1 MDELNNI
8 NFDEW
13 NILDIYFRDHMY
25 AFNKHHLDSYRQFIK
40 HYIPESIKSYN
51 PITMIKFEEN
61 STREKIRLNAWVGGE
76 DGSRIYVDRPV
87 ILDDEG
93 KPMLLSP
100 NDARLRNLTYSTK
113 IYADID
119 LMYYKDG
126 QYFKTVSFPHTL
138 IGAIPLMLHSD
149 QCMLHGQGSKV
160 LRGLGECQMDPG
172 GYFVVDG
179 KEKVIISQERITT
192 NRLFVSLLKDDPDFY
207 LRGYIQ
213 CTGTTGE
220 TALSPR
226 TVEIKLI
233 NKSCFF
239 PRPKK
244 NVAKHIDAGT
254 ANEKHSFTC
263 NKPRVTEKYED
274 IQGAILVSLPSI
286 GGMLPMTT
294 VFRALG
300 IESDKDIIEAICGPI
315 ENVHISFLNFLR
327 PSLVDGASTNIFTTE
342 AAHENLRMRTYYNSI
357 DQVKSILTID
367 VFPNIEG
374 SIKEKAVYFG
384 YLISIIMKT
393 ALNIMPLSDRDSY
406 IFKRVD
412 ISGILL
418 AHLFKDT
425 YGKFRKEVRDKFDYE
440 YNYGPVKNEGG
451 KIENLVDN
459 YNLHKVFPN
468 NIITDIFTRSLKGMW
483 GPPCEDP
490 EQGLVQDLS
499 RISYIGFLSHL
510 RRVNMPLDRTIKI
523 TGPHRLHIQQWG
535 IMCPFESPDGASIGY
550 LKNFALMTQITSGSA
565 MAIVSEILL
574 DIGVY
579 PLSTVS
585 HVVAASTESIKVFI
599 NGIWFGITNA
609 PHTLVRTFRLYRRNG
624 LINPFI
630 SVAWNI
636 KEGDIRIQTEPGR
649 PCRPLLIVENGEVL
663 IHKNPYN
670 KTVGSQSCTWFDL
683 LFGDLLPSNQK
694 TDAKYVSDEFIN
706 PYGLPEFVGKSHEF
720 ILNALE
726 KTQAVIE
733 YLDIEEE
740 NTLFLAMKTH
750 DINKFHTHLEIHPST
765 VFSVVTHI
773 VPFANHN
780 TGTRVLF
787 HAAQSKQA
795 LGIYTTNFNKRFDTN
810 GYIHHYPQ
818 KRIVTTRGSHYNGN
832 NLMPNGTN
840 VVVAIATYT
849 GYNQEDSIIINK
861 NSVDRGLFHI
871 TGYKTMVASEKT
883 LGPNER
889 VVFDNPI
896 KLRDSGINVDNIKH
910 ANYKLLNEDGI
921 IKKDSYVPRGQEAAV
936 IGMVNVREIVTDE
949 KRGVLIYKQIEK
961 QYRDV
966 SLKTDVHY
974 YGKIDKVYIGNP
986 SPVNTDRICKVKFR
1000 KVRRPELGD
1009 KHCLTPDHEVLTTGG
1024 WKLIEKITIDDYV
1037 CTLQSNGDINYIK
1050 PLDLICIEC
1059 VNEELYHVE
1068 NNNIALT
1075 TTMDH
1080 KMYAKLP
1087 TSDSF
1092 ELIKTRDIIGKNV
1105 SYLNHDT
1112 IIKTTTYDEVFIK
1125 YTGKVYCIEV
1135 PSHVFY
1141 VRKNN
1146 KPVWT
1151 GNCSAHGQ
1159 KGVVGMILPQE
1170 DMPFSKNG
1178 IVPDLI
1184 INPHAIP
1191 TRMTIGHIVET
1202 IMAKVCCMEG
1212 VIGDGSV
1219 FIPLDQEEL
1228 YDNLEHHNFNRHG
1241 NEILY
1246 NGRTGR
1252 QIETEIFIG
1261 PIYYYRL
1268 KHMVA
1273 DKIHSRS
1280 TGAKVQLTHQPTSGR
1295 SAGGGLRIGEMERD
1309 SLLCHGLAQ
1318 FSKECMMEKS
1328 DKFKWAVCRHCGTIA
1343 NYNPSRSIMNCSSCN
1358 KTEIA
1363 VIETPYT
1370 FKLLIQEMEAMGV
1383 SIRLTADART
1393 TMKSLITDINDDID
1407 NIQVIDDET
1416 NEIYSFANQ
1425 EREMQELEESLKS
1438 DINDEA
1444 NNDSDSDGSD
1454 GSNGNNDSDGSD
1466 EDDSG
1471 SNIYGGMNDDSSIN
1485 NDSTNFET
1493 ESNIDSENIYGNTN
1507 NFISDSDSELNI
1519 DSGDIY
1525 GGTSNNEIDYS
1536 DFIDKNYTVHDQNKK
1551 QGIENVETVH
1561 NLQNN
1566 IEMKIDSN
1574 MNGNN
1579 TTNSDIKVIEI
1590 NSSNFKSKK
1599 INDDS
1604 NDIDNMNEE
1613 TNNID
1618 DTNEDTE
1625 FFDE

>member
-1 MDELNNI
+1 MDESHST
-8 NFDEW
+8 FDEW
-13 NILDIYFRDHMY
+13 NILDIYFRDHIY

-40 HYIPESIKSYN
+40 QYIPETIKSYN

-61 STREKIRLNAWVGGE
+61 STTEKIRLNAWVGGA
-76 DGSRIYVDRPV
+76 DGTGIYIDRPV

-138 IGAIPLMLHSD
+138 IGSIPLMLHSD
-149 QCMLHGQGSKV
+149 QCMLHSQGSKV

-172 GYFVVDG
+172 GYFIVDG

-233 NKSCFF
+233 NTSCFF
-239 PRPKK
+239 PRPNKG
-244 NVAKHIDAGT
+244 VAKHVDAGT
-254 ANEKHSFTC
+254 EDEKNSFTC
-263 NKPRVTEKYED
+263 AKPRVTEKYED

-286 GGMLPMTT
+286 NGMVPMTT
-294 VFRALG
+294 IFRALG

-315 ENVHISFLNFLR
+315 EDVHVSFLNFLR
-327 PSLVDGASTNIFTTE
+327 PSLVHGANTGIFTTE
-342 AAHENLRMRTYYNSI
+342 DAHENLRMRTFYKSI
-357 DQVKSILTID
+357 DQLKAILTID

-374 SIKEKAVYFG
+374 SIQDKAVYFG

-393 ALNIMPLSDRDSY
+393 ALNIMPPSDRDSY

-425 YGKFRKEVRDKFDYE
+425 YGKFRKEVRDRFDYE

-468 NIITDIFTRSLKGMW
+468 GIITDVFSKSLKGMW
-483 GPPCEDP
+483 GPPSEDP

-523 TGPHRLHIQQWG
+523 TSPHRLHIQQWG

-550 LKNFALMTQITSGSA
+550 LKNFALMTQITSGTNIS
-565 MAIVSEILL
+565 IVSEILI
-574 DIGVY
+574 DIGVN
-579 PLSTVS
+579 PLHTVS
-585 HVVAASTESIKVFI
+585 HVVAASPSSVKVFI
-599 NGIWFGITNA
+599 NGIWFGITEA

-649 PCRPLLIVENGEVL
+649 PCRPILIVENGIVL
-663 IHKNPYN
+663 IHTKKYN
-670 KTVGSQSCTWFDL
+670 KDVTAQSCKWFDL
-683 LFGDLLPSNQK
+683 LFGDLLPPNEK
-694 TDAKYVSDEFIN
+694 TDAKYVSDNFIN
-706 PYGLPEFVGKSHEF
+706 PYSLPQFVGKTHTE
-720 ILNALE
+720 ILDTLQ
-726 KTQAVIE
+726 KTQSCIE

-740 NTLFLAMKTH
+740 NTMFLAMKPE
-750 DINKFHTHLEIHPST
+750 DINVFHTHVEIHPST

-818 KRIVTTRGSHYNGN
+818 KRLVTTRGSHYNGN
-832 NLMPNGTN
+832 NNMPNGTN
-840 VVVAIATYT
+840 VIVAIATYT

-861 NSVDRGLFHI
+861 NSVDRGLFHT

-889 VVFDNPI
+889 VMFANPI
-896 KLRDSGINVDNIKH
+896 SIRDEGIHEDGIVKKVHIEGIKH
-910 ANYKLLNEDGI
+910 ANYKLLDTNGI

-936 IGMVNVREIVTDE
+936 IGMVNVRDVISEE
-949 KRGVLIYKQIEK
+949 KRGVLIYNKVEH

-986 SPVNTDRICKVKFR
+986 SPANTDRICKVKFR

-1009 KHCLTPDHEVLTTGG
+1009 KHC
-1024 WKLIEKITIDDYV
+1024 
-1037 CTLQSNGDINYIK
+1037 
-1050 PLDLICIEC
+1050 
-1059 VNEELYHVE
+1059 
-1068 NNNIALT
+1068 
-1075 TTMDH
+1075 
-1080 KMYAKLP
+1080 
-1087 TSDSF
+1087 
-1092 ELIKTRDIIGKNV
+1092 
-1105 SYLNHDT
+1105 
-1112 IIKTTTYDEVFIK
+1112 
-1125 YTGKVYCIEV
+1125 
-1135 PSHVFY
+1135 
-1141 VRKNN
+1141 
-1146 KPVWT
+1146 
-1151 GNCSAHGQ
+1151 SAHGQ
-1159 KGVVGMILPQE
+1159 KGVVGMILPQS

-1212 VIGDGSV
+1212 VIGDGTV
-1219 FIPLDQEEL
+1219 FIPLDQETL
-1228 YDNLEHHNFNRHG
+1228 YDNLEHHNFNRYG

-1343 NYNPSRSIMNCSSCN
+1343 NYNPSRSIMNCGSCN
-1358 KTEIA
+1358 KTAIS
-1363 VIETPYT
+1363 VIETPYA

-1383 SIRLTADART
+1383 SIRLTTDARNDIT
-1393 TMKSLITDINDDID
+1393 QLLTDIDVDLDTIEVNDDPEKE
-1407 NIQVIDDET
+1407 V
-1416 NEIYSFANQ
+1416 YSFANQ
-1425 EREMQELEESLKS
+1425 ERERQELEESLHA
-1438 DINDEA
+1438 DANDLENIHSA
-1444 NNDSDSDGSD
+1444 NNESETEEFISLGGSSDMDPFSDGESIDGELGNGELGNGSDDSTSELGNGSD
-1454 GSNGNNDSDGSD
+1454 GSASELGNGSNNSTREYGDGSD
-1466 EDDSG
+1466 DSNSEFGNNSTSEFGED
-1471 SNIYGGMNDDSSIN
+1471 N
-1485 NDSTNFET
+1485 EK
-1493 ESNIDSENIYGNTN
+1493 NTN
-1507 NFISDSDSELNI
+1507 NEPMPASPSNASINI
-1519 DSGDIY
+1519 G
-1525 GGTSNNEIDYS
+1525 NE
-1536 DFIDKNYTVHDQNKK
+1536 K
-1551 QGIENVETVH
+1551 
-1561 NLQNN
+1561 
-1566 IEMKIDSN
+1566 
-1574 MNGNN
+1574 
-1579 TTNSDIKVIEI
+1579 SDIKVIEI
-1590 NSSNFKSKK
+1590 NVPSGFKPKDTK
-1599 INDDS
+1599 D
-1604 NDIDNMNEE
+1604 
-1613 TNNID
+1613 TNTQRTGIID
-1618 DTNEDTE
+1618 DDDGDSDGGDGGDESTNE
-1625 FFDE
+1625 FFDTE

>member
-1 MDELNNI
+1 MDELKP

-13 NILDIYFRDHMY
+13 NILDIYFRDHLY
-25 AFNKHHLDSYRQFIK
+25 AFNKHHLDSFRQFIK
-40 HYIPESIKSYN
+40 HYIPEAVKSYN

-61 STREKIRLNAWVGGE
+61 STKEKIRLNAWVGGE
-76 DGSRIYVDRPV
+76 DGSGIYIDRPV
-87 ILDDEG
+87 ILDEEA

-100 NDARLRNLTYSTK
+100 MDARLRNLTYSTK

-138 IGAIPLMLHSD
+138 IGSIPLMLHSD
-149 QCMLHGQGSKV
+149 QCMLHSQGSKV

-172 GYFVVDG
+172 GYFIVDG

-192 NRLFVSLLKDDPDFY
+192 NRLFVSLLKEDPDFY

-213 CTGTTGE
+213 CTGSTGE

-226 TVEIKLI
+226 TVEIKLV
-233 NKSCFF
+233 NNACFF
-239 PRPKK
+239 PRPPKG
-244 NVAKHIDAGT
+244 VAKHIDAGT
-254 ANEKHSFTC
+254 ENEKNSFTC
-263 NKPRVTEKYED
+263 AKPRVTEKYET

-286 GGMLPMTT
+286 NGMLPMTT

-315 ENVHISFLNFLR
+315 ENVHVSFLNFLR
-327 PSLVDGASTNIFTTE
+327 PSLVHGATTDIFTTE
-342 AAHENLRMRTYYNSI
+342 DAHENLRMRTYYKSI

-374 SIKEKAVYFG
+374 SIKDKAVYFG
-384 YLISIIMKT
+384 YLISTIMKT
-393 ALNIMPLSDRDSY
+393 ALNIMPPSDRDSY

-425 YGKFRKEVRDKFDYE
+425 YGKFRKEVRDRFDYE

-451 KIENLVDN
+451 KIENLVDQ

-468 NIITDIFTRSLKGMW
+468 SIITDVFSKSLKGMW

-523 TGPHRLHIQQWG
+523 TGPHRLHPQQWG

-565 MAIVSEILL
+565 THIISEILI
-574 DIGVY
+574 DVGVN
-579 PLSTVS
+579 PLNTIS
-585 HVVAASTESIKVFI
+585 HVVAASSENVKVFI
-599 NGIWFGITNA
+599 NGIWFGITTS
-609 PHTLVRTFRLYRRNG
+609 PHMLVRTFRLYRRNG

-649 PCRPLLIVENGEVL
+649 PCRPLLIVENGTVL
-663 IHKNPYN
+663 IHTPRYCRD
-670 KTVGSQSCTWFDL
+670 TTAQTCTWFDL
-683 LFGDLLPSNQK
+683 LFGSLLPATQK
-694 TDAKYVSDEFIN
+694 TDAKYVSDDFIN
-706 PYGLPEFVGKSHEF
+706 PYSLHEFVGKSHDY
-720 ILNALE
+720 ILDTLE
-726 KTQAVIE
+726 KTQSCIE

-740 NTLFLAMKTH
+740 NTLFLAMKPEV
-750 DINKFHTHLEIHPST
+750 INNFHTHVEIHPST

-795 LGIYTTNFNKRFDTN
+795 LGIYATNFNKRFDTN

-818 KRIVTTRGSHYNGN
+818 RRLVTTRGSHYNGN

-861 NSVDRGLFHI
+861 NSVDRGLFHT

-889 VVFDNPI
+889 VMFANPI
-896 KLRDSGINVDNIKH
+896 KMRDAGQNIDGIKH
-910 ANYKLLNEDGI
+910 ANYKLLNDDGI
-921 IKKDSYVPRGQEAAV
+921 IKKDSYIPRGQEAAV
-936 IGMVNVREIVTDE
+936 IGMVNVREIITDE
-949 KRGVLIYKQIEK
+949 KRGVLVYKKTET
-961 QYRDV
+961 QYNDI

-974 YGKIDKVYIGNP
+974 YGKIDKVYVGNP
-986 SPVNTDRICKVKFR
+986 SPANTDRICKVKFR

-1009 KHCLTPDHEVLTTGG
+1009 KHCLTPDHEVLTTEG
-1024 WKLIEKITIDDYV
+1024 WKFIANITCEDKV
-1037 CTLQSNGDINYIK
+1037 CTLQINGTILYTN
-1050 PLDLICIEC
+1050 PLDLICIDCNDES
-1059 VNEELYHVE
+1059 LFHVT
-1068 NNNIALT
+1068 NDNIDLT

-1080 KMYAKLP
+1080 QMWTKFYSHENFK
-1087 TSDSF
+1087 
-1092 ELIKTRDIIGKNV
+1092 LIKTKDIIG
-1105 SYLNHDT
+1105 LNPIFENMSD
-1112 IIKTTTYDEVFIK
+1112 IIYTKKTDQTYIK

-1159 KGVVGMILPQE
+1159 KGVVGMILPQK

-1212 VIGDGSV
+1212 VTGDGTV
-1219 FIPLDQEEL
+1219 FIPLDQEVL
-1228 YDNLEHHNFNRHG
+1228 YDNLEAHNFNRYG
-1241 NEILY
+1241 NEVMY
-1246 NGRTGR
+1246 NGRTGE
-1252 QIETEIFIG
+1252 QIDTEIFIG

-1273 DKIHSRS
+1273 DKIHARS

-1328 DKFKWAVCRHCGTIA
+1328 DKYKWAVCKHCGTIA
-1343 NYNPSRSIMNCSSCN
+1343 NYNPSRSIMNCGSCN
-1358 KTEIA
+1358 KTAIS
-1363 VIETPYT
+1363 VIETPYS

-1383 SIRLTADART
+1383 SIRLTTDAREDIIQ
-1393 TMKSLITDINDDID
+1393 LLTDIDVDLD
-1407 NIQVIDDET
+1407 NIEVIDDHESA
-1416 NEIYSFANQ
+1416 YSFENQ
-1425 EREMQELEESLKS
+1425 EREKQDLEESLKTANADAES
-1438 DINDEA
+1438 DNSELGEGSEDESKDESSDEMYGGDFETNSINEEYENNLQTDFNADIGINDF
-1444 NNDSDSDGSD
+1444 
-1454 GSNGNNDSDGSD
+1454 
-1466 EDDSG
+1466 
-1471 SNIYGGMNDDSSIN
+1471 I
-1485 NDSTNFET
+1485 
-1493 ESNIDSENIYGNTN
+1493 NTN
-1507 NFISDSDSELNI
+1507 NEVDATNTINATNETNVTNATNDALITNQVQPNIQDLIVPLVSKNNVNKGLPVINGGSSDVKVINI
-1519 DSGDIY
+1519 DFSKNSG
-1525 GGTSNNEIDYS
+1525 
-1536 DFIDKNYTVHDQNKK
+1536 
-1551 QGIENVETVH
+1551 
-1561 NLQNN
+1561 
-1566 IEMKIDSN
+1566 
-1574 MNGNN
+1574 
-1579 TTNSDIKVIEI
+1579 
-1590 NSSNFKSKK
+1590 FKSKQIK
-1599 INDDS
+1599 EDYEEEDISEHGISDTHSEESFFEDD
-1604 NDIDNMNEE
+1604 
-1613 TNNID
+1613 
-1618 DTNEDTE
+1618 
-1625 FFDE
+1625 